1 MLPQVGMPCIPV
13 FENNQGAIQLAQNP
27 ISNSNSKH
35 IDVRHHFLTEL
46 VERKETSVIHMP
58 SPYQRADFLT
68 KSLPKDTFES
78 HRDFVIDLE

>member
-13 FENNQGAIQLAQNP
+13 FEDIQEAIQLAQNP

-35 IDVRHHFLTEL
+35 IVVRHHCLREL
-46 VERKETSVIHMP
+46 VERNEISVIHVP

-68 KSLPKDTFES
+68 KSLSKDAFES
-78 HRDFVIDLE
+78 HRDFVTNLA